1 MPKHLYAIAGECG
14 RVMTEPHMNPAVIL
28 SEILDTM
35 RHDHATSQTGE
46 IMIKHWERLLAVH
59 LPIAIERS

>member
-1 MPKHLYAIAGECG
+1 
-14 RVMTEPHMNPAVIL
+14 MTEPHMNPAVIL
-28 SEILDTM
+28 GEIIDTM

-59 LPIAIERS
+59 LPIAQGYSVFGKGLHSKPKMS